1 MATYLQGVQDY
12 IPQLQP
18 FQPDLNLYANVLQTK
33 QTQYDS
39 AWKSLNNVYGEYFYA
54 DLTRDDNIKRKEE
67 VIKNIDFNLKRI
79 SGLDLSLSQNID
91 QASQVF
97 KPFYEDQYLMKDMAW
112 TKNFGSQL
120 GKAQSFKNSDDQ
132 ERRSRYWDDGV
143 RAMNYVREEFKNASA
158 EESLGFANAEYT
170 PYVNVNKLAGK
181 VAKEAGLNIESVQFS
196 PDGRW
201 IVKKTNGEQLIEPLS
216 KLFEAELGND
226 PAVQAVYKTKA
237 YLARKD
243 YAYSNAAQFGGNES
257 AAEMKYL
264 EDSFNV
270 LKEQSKVRFEQL
282 KDMSK
287 TYDASIADIKKQIEN
302 GTASPSAKQ
311 SLAEYEYAKRINDSV
326 IARVEKDNEMLNG
339 DEDNATR
346 ETSGFINPYG
356 DIRSLRFKV
365 DNGMA
370 TNLMQKDIDESAQIF
385 AYKNAKVD
393 MDANPY
399 AVNDQKHAQAMQ
411 QIHTRGNYTLRAVQM
426 RNQGEKEAN
435 MDKQLVAEGSHK
447 YDTRQF
453 LEDGS
458 LNPNY
463 MRAVAVKSQ
472 EEVFTVPNDEGGV
485 TDKLNSKYM
494 DAKINRMKSEAV
506 LPQVNN
512 MISLINDLVGD
523 GKMTAKEANNIFG
536 MNYKSFGRLVN
547 QNPTGFLVNKVGDK
561 ELININKRLTGW
573 ISSKGKDLSNMNSE
587 AYENLRNSS
596 VEFQDYANYVQQSQ
610 DWKRK
615 TSIQVE
621 KELARQGVKY
631 SYLLYDN
638 DGNLRTEQDFYKMV
652 AQVNPEVKKKI
663 DQAGESYSGFGMKDK
678 SRGKSS
684 MVNVEYGSTPEKS
697 LYDVVNY
704 KEIVKG
710 AANIYTSGKVKGE
723 VTGLDQINKMKGT
736 GKFAPEASAI
746 LVNTKAFNTK
756 GMAHWGE
763 VLSDLKNFDFKDDV
777 NNKVSLFGSGAGAFT
792 KAPARNEF
800 GKMILGMIQAETAKN
815 IKDNKLGMF
824 RLEVKPIAGG
834 DVKKSAVTIHLDPEY
849 LKQFVYKE
857 DKNKNKIGPGILSP
871 DAYDA
876 AIENG
881 ITYIMDSNKMRN
893 TMYRNA
899 YSTPLQSFIDSG
911 NKYTY
916 TDPIN
921 SDRNFVIEQGDL
933 GTGGYKAT
941 GSFPLINPETGQT
954 ELINFPAIYGTDPV
968 GMRSEI
974 MSYFGLNNSSLR
986 GK

>member
-1 MATYLQGVQDY
+1 MSTYLQGVTDY

-67 VIKNIDFNLKRI
+67 VIKNIDFNLKRV

-112 TKNFGSQL
+112 TKNFGNQL
-120 GKAQSFKNSDDQ
+120 GRAEGLKNSDDQ

-143 RAMNYVREEFKNASA
+143 RAMNYMREEFKNASA

-226 PAVQAVYKTKA
+226 PAVQAVYKTEA

-243 YAYSNAAQFGGNES
+243 YAYSNAAQFGGSES

-264 EDSFNV
+264 EDSFNM

-287 TYDASIADIKKQIEN
+287 TYDANIADIKKQIEN
-302 GTASPSAKQ
+302 GTASPTAKK
-311 SLAEYEYAKRINDSV
+311 SLAEYEYAKRINDGV
-326 IARVEKDNEMLNG
+326 ISRVERDNEMLNG
-339 DEDNATR
+339 DEENATR

-356 DIRSLRFKV
+356 DVKSLRFKV

-370 TNLMQKDIDESAQIF
+370 TNLMQKDIDEAAQIF

-411 QIHTRGNYTLRAVQM
+411 QIHTRGSYTLRAVQM
-426 RNQGEKEAN
+426 RNKGEKENN
-435 MDKQLVAEGSHK
+435 MDKYLVERGSHQ

-453 LEDGS
+453 LDDGS
-458 LNPNY
+458 LNPTY
-463 MRAVAVKSQ
+463 GKAIPVESQ
-472 EEVFTVPNDEGGV
+472 NVVFTVPNDEGGV
-485 TDKLNSKYM
+485 TDKFNSKYM

-512 MISLINDLVGD
+512 MISLMNELVGA
-523 GKMTAKEANNIFG
+523 GNMSAKEANDIFG

-547 QNPTGFLVNKVGDK
+547 QNPTGFLINKVGDK
-561 ELININKRLTGW
+561 ELVNINKRLNSW
-573 ISSKGKDLSNMNSE
+573 ISSKGKDLSAMNSE
-587 AYENLRNSS
+587 AYKSFRNSS
-596 VEFQDYANYVQQSQ
+596 VEFQDYSNYVKKSQ
-610 DWKRK
+610 DWKK
-615 TSIQVE
+615 NTAIQVE
-621 KELARQGVKY
+621 KELARQGFRY

-638 DGNLRTEQDFYKMV
+638 DGNLRYKDDFYKMLPKTV
-652 AQVNPEVKKKI
+652 QTSTTRYEEKADFETAPPTMAEI
-663 DQAGESYSGFGMKDK
+663 ESGKFRTK
-678 SRGKSS
+678 SRFPENKVVERKPEFNYDK
-684 MVNVEYGSTPEKS
+684 MVR
-697 LYDVVNY
+697 
-704 KEIVKG
+704 
-710 AANIYTSGKVKGE
+710 AASQTYTSGKVKGDVE
-723 VTGLDQINKMKGT
+723 GLANLKGMKGT
-736 GKFAPEASAI
+736 GKFAPDASAI
-746 LVNTKAFNTK
+746 LVNTKAFDTK

-763 VLSDLKNFDFKDDV
+763 VLSDLKNFDFKDTK
-777 NNKVSLFGSGAGAFT
+777 NNKVSLAGSGVSAFT
-792 KAPARNEF
+792 TAPSRNEF
-800 GKMILGMIQAETAKN
+800 GQMLLGMIQSETAKN
-815 IKDNKLGMF
+815 MKENKLGTF

-849 LKQFVYKE
+849 LKQFVYKV
-857 DKNKNKIGPGILSP
+857 DKDKNKIGPGVLSP
-871 DAYDA
+871 DAYTA

-893 TMYRNA
+893 TMYKNA
-899 YSTPLQSFIDSG
+899 YTTPLQSFIDAG
-911 NKYTY
+911 NKYNY
-916 TDPIN
+916 TDPLN

-941 GSFPLINPETGQT
+941 GSFPLMNPETGQT

-974 MSYFGLNNSSLR
+974 MSYFDLNNSSLR
-986 GK
+986 NQ

>member
-91 QASQVF
+91 QATQVF

-112 TKNFGSQL
+112 TKNFGKQL
-120 GKAQSFKNSDDQ
+120 NRAEGFKNSNDT
-132 ERRSRYWDDGV
+132 ETRSRYWGEGV
-143 RAMNYVREEFKNASA
+143 RAMNYMREEFRNASA

-181 VAKEAGLNIESVQFS
+181 VAKEANLNIESIQFS

-226 PAVQAVYKTKA
+226 PGVQAVYKTRA

-243 YAYSNAAQFGGNES
+243 YAYSNAAQFGGNEA

-264 EDSFNV
+264 EDSFNT
-270 LKEQSKVRFEQL
+270 LKEQSKIRFEQL

-287 TYDASIADIKKQIEN
+287 TYDANIADIKKQIEN
-302 GTASPSAKQ
+302 GTASPTAKK

-326 IARVEKDNEMLNG
+326 IARVERDNEMLNG

-356 DIRSLRFKV
+356 DIKSLRFKV

-370 TNLMQKDIDESAQIF
+370 SNLMQKDIDEAAQIF
-385 AYKNAKVD
+385 AYRNAKVD

-411 QIHTRGNYTLRAVQM
+411 QIHTRGSYTLRAVQM
-426 RNQGEKEAN
+426 RNQGEKENN
-435 MDKQLVAEGSHK
+435 MDKLLVERGSHQ

-463 MRAVAVKSQ
+463 GRAIPVESQ
-472 EEVFTVPNDEGGV
+472 NVVFTVPNDEGGV

-494 DAKINRMKSEAV
+494 DAKINRMKSETV

-512 MISLINDLVGD
+512 MISLMNELVEG
-523 GKMTAKEANNIFG
+523 GNMSAKEANDIFG
-536 MNYKSFGRLVN
+536 MNYKSFAKSAN
-547 QNPTGFLVNKVGDK
+547 QNPTGFLINKVGDK
-561 ELININKRLTGW
+561 ELLNINKRLNRW
-573 ISSKGKDLSNMNSE
+573 ISSKGKDLSAMNSE
-587 AYENLRNSS
+587 AYKNFRDSS
-596 VEFQDYANYVQQSQ
+596 IEFQDYANYVQKSQ
-610 DWKRK
+610 DWKRN

-621 KELARQGVKY
+621 KELARDGFRY
-631 SYLLYDN
+631 AYLLYDN
-638 DGNLRTEQDFYKMV
+638 DGNLRSKEEFYRMV
-652 AQVNPEVKKKI
+652 PANVRAQYAAITAKSEGRRPFRDE
-663 DQAGESYSGFGMKDK
+663 FGVSD
-678 SRGKSS
+678 
-684 MVNVEYGSTPEKS
+684 VELGVPSK
-697 LYDVVNY
+697 
-704 KEIVKG
+704 VKG
-710 AANIYTSGKVKGE
+710 GRNYDKELNYDDMVRRASSVYTSGRVKGDVE
-723 VTGLDQINKMKGT
+723 GLASLKGMKGT
-736 GKFAPEASAI
+736 GKFAPEASSI
-746 LVNTKAFNTK
+746 LVNTKAFDTK

-763 VLSDLKNFDFKDDV
+763 VLSDLKNFDFKDTV
-777 NNKVSLFGSGAGAFT
+777 NNKVSLMGSGTDALAN
-792 KAPARNEF
+792 APNRNEF
-800 GKMILGMIQAETAKN
+800 GRMLLGMIQAETAKN
-815 IKDNKLGMF
+815 MKENKLGTF
-824 RLEVKPIAGG
+824 RMDVKPIAGG
-834 DVKKSAVTIHLDPEY
+834 DVKKSAVTLHLDPEF
-849 LKQFVYKE
+849 LKQFVYKV
-857 DKNKNKIGPGILSP
+857 DKDKNKIGPGVLSP

-876 AIENG
+876 VVQNG
-881 ITYIMDSNKMRN
+881 ITYIMDSKNMRN

-911 NKYTY
+911 NKYKY
-916 TDPIN
+916 EDPLN

-941 GSFPLINPETGQT
+941 GSFPLVDPETGQM
-954 ELINFPAIYGTDPV
+954 EVVKFEPIYGTDPV

-974 MSYFGLNNSSLR
+974 ISYFDLNNSSLR
-986 GK
+986 GQ

>member
-67 VIKNIDFNLKRI
+67 VIKNIDFNLKRV

-112 TKNFGSQL
+112 TKNFGNQL
-120 GKAQSFKNSDDQ
+120 GRAEGLKNSDDQ

-143 RAMNYVREEFKNASA
+143 RAMNYMREEFKNASA

-226 PAVQAVYKTKA
+226 PAVQAVYKTEA

-243 YAYSNAAQFGGNES
+243 YAYSNAAQFGGSES

-264 EDSFNV
+264 EDSFNM

-287 TYDASIADIKKQIEN
+287 TYDANIADIKKQIEN
-302 GTASPSAKQ
+302 GTASPTAKK
-311 SLAEYEYAKRINDSV
+311 SLAEYEYAKRINDGV
-326 IARVEKDNEMLNG
+326 ISRVERDNEMLNG
-339 DEDNATR
+339 DEENATR

-356 DIRSLRFKV
+356 DVKSLRFKV

-370 TNLMQKDIDESAQIF
+370 TNLMQKDIDEAAQIF

-411 QIHTRGNYTLRAVQM
+411 QIHTRGSYTLRAVQM
-426 RNQGEKEAN
+426 RNKGEKENN
-435 MDKQLVAEGSHK
+435 MDKYLVERGSHQ

-453 LEDGS
+453 LDDGS
-458 LNPNY
+458 LNPTY
-463 MRAVAVKSQ
+463 GKAIPVESQ
-472 EEVFTVPNDEGGV
+472 NVVFTVPDNEGV
-485 TDKLNSKYM
+485 TDKFNSKYM

-512 MISLINDLVGD
+512 MISLMNELVGA
-523 GKMTAKEANNIFG
+523 GNMSAKEANDIFG

-547 QNPTGFLVNKVGDK
+547 QNPTGFLINKVGDK
-561 ELININKRLTGW
+561 ELVNINKRLNSW
-573 ISSKGKDLSNMNSE
+573 ISSKGKDLSAMNSE
-587 AYENLRNSS
+587 AYKSFRNSS
-596 VEFQDYANYVQQSQ
+596 VEFQDYSNYVKKSQ
-610 DWKRK
+610 DWKK
-615 TSIQVE
+615 NTAIQVE

-652 AQVNPEVKKKI
+652 SQVNPEVRKKI
-663 DQAGESYSGFGMKDK
+663 GQAGESYSGFGLKDK
-678 SRGKSS
+678 SRVKSS
-684 MVNVEYGSTPEKS
+684 MIDVEYGSTPEKS
-697 LYDVVNY
+697 LYDIVNY

-710 AANIYTSGKVKGE
+710 AANIYTSGRVKGDVE
-723 VTGLDQINKMKGT
+723 GLASLKGMKGT
-736 GKFAPEASAI
+736 GKFAPDASAI
-746 LVNTKAFNTK
+746 LVNTKAFDTK

-763 VLSDLKNFDFKDDV
+763 VLSDLKNFDFKDTK
-777 NNKVSLFGSGAGAFT
+777 NNKVSLAGSGVSAFT
-792 KAPARNEF
+792 TAPSRNEF
-800 GKMILGMIQAETAKN
+800 GQMLLGMIQSETAKN
-815 IKDNKLGMF
+815 MKENKLGTF

-849 LKQFVYKE
+849 LKQFVYKV
-857 DKNKNKIGPGILSP
+857 DKDKNKIGPGVLSP
-871 DAYDA
+871 DAYTA

-893 TMYRNA
+893 TMYKNA
-899 YSTPLQSFIDSG
+899 YTTPLQSFIDAG
-911 NKYTY
+911 NKYNY
-916 TDPIN
+916 TDPLN

-941 GSFPLINPETGQT
+941 GSFPLMNPETGQT

-974 MSYFGLNNSSLR
+974 MSYFDLNNSSLR
-986 GK
+986 NQ